1 MPNPS
6 SDKATLRDMLRRR
19 RKALSPAEQHAA
31 ALGLADRIS
40 RLPRWDSARTV
51 ALYLAADGEIDT
63 AVIATLARDAGKEIF
78 LPVIR
83 EDDSLGFARW
93 ARSAG
98 LTRNRYNIPEP
109 PASAIHREPDELD
122 IILLPLVGWDRSG
135 GRLGMGGGFYDRT
148 LANVSG
154 PTLVGCAHGVQ
165 EVAHL
170 PLEAWDVRLAFV
182 ATESALHDCRV

>member
-1 MPNPS
+1 MPDSS
-6 SDKATLRDMLRRR
+6 SDKASLRDMLRRR
-19 RKALSPAEQHAA
+19 RKALSPAEQCTAA
-31 ALGLADRIS
+31 RGLADRIT

-51 ALYLAADGEIDT
+51 ALYLSADGEIDT
-63 AVIATLARDAGKEIF
+63 AAVATLARNAGKEIY

-93 ARSAG
+93 ARGAE
-98 LTRNRYNIPEP
+98 LTPNRYNIPEP
-109 PASAIHREPDELD
+109 PAGAIHREPGELD
-122 IILLPLVGWDRSG
+122 IMLLPLVGWDRSG

-148 LANVSG
+148 LANVRG
-154 PTLVGCAHGVQ
+154 PTLVGCAHSVQ
-165 EVAHL
+165 EVDHL